1 MNLREYAQA
10 QEVQDAPQE
19 QEPVKK
25 KKGKRLKVTLQNSAE
40 PTGWGRDIIDL
51 HESGYTYAVLIQ
63 LLLLQDYISTD
74 NSEAYWQGLIDK
86 AGELTGALR
95 GTEAGELAQELT
107 FTTINYLEKK
117 AKALKENN

>member
-1 MNLREYAQA
+1 MNLREYAHA
-10 QEVQDAPQE
+10 QEA

-51 HESGYTYAVLIQ
+51 HESGYTYAVFIQ

-95 GTEAGELAQELT
+95 GTEACELAQELT
-107 FTTINYLEKK
+107 
-117 AKALKENN
+117 